1 MYDLLMSDIKQAMR
15 YELQAIS
22 CKAEKKH
29 LPTFHFFTVTFH
41 DSRFTIDDS
50 RYHSVLKLFTG
61 LVNAALTA

>member
-41 DSRFTIDDS
+41 DSRLTIHVIIPFSNSLPDWP
-50 RYHSVLKLFTG
+50 
-61 LVNAALTA
+61 ALL